1 MGIISYAES
10 RFPVAE
16 LPCLMRDAVPS
27 LVLSVQSHVA
37 LGHVGNAAAVFPLQ
51 RLGFE
56 VLPVNTVQFS
66 NHTGY
71 GQFRGMVFGAA
82 HIRDVLL
89 GLRERGVLSRVA
101 AVLSG
106 YLGDAGTGEV
116 ILEAVDDIRRGNPA
130 VRYLCDPVM
139 GDVGRGVFV
148 NAAIPDFLRNQA
160 IPFADII
167 TPNQFEFEL
176 LTDSPLNSIGQAVR
190 AARQMRGRG
199 PDVVVITSLATPDMP
214 ADMLGTLAVDGH
226 GAWLVTT
233 PRLARHPLPNGMGDV
248 FSATLLGRLLAGLTL
263 PEALEMTTATLYAL
277 VQATPEGSRDL
288 PLVSAQ
294 QQIVAPG
301 QRYQAVALADG

>member
-1 MGIISYAES
+1 MTDTAPL
-10 RFPVAE
+10 F
-16 LPCLMRDAVPS
+16 
-27 LVLSVQSHVA
+27 VLSIQSHVA

-71 GQFRGMVFGAA
+71 GQFRGMVFGAG
-82 HIRDVLL
+82 HIREVLQ
-89 GLRERGVLSRVA
+89 GLRERAVLSRVA

-116 ILEAVDDIRRGNPA
+116 ILEAVDDIRRDNPA

-148 NAAIPDFLRNQA
+148 DPAIPDFLRHRA
-160 IPFADII
+160 MPFAQVI

-176 LTDSPLNSIGQAVR
+176 LTGSTLSSVGQAVHT
-190 AARQMRGRG
+190 AQHLRGRG
-199 PDVVVITSLATPDMP
+199 PEVVVITSLATPDMP
-214 ADMLGTLAVDGH
+214 ADALGTLAVDGQ

-248 FSATLLGRLLAGLTL
+248 FSAVLLGHLLGGQAV
-263 PEALEMTTATLYAL
+263 PQALALATATLYAL
-277 VQATPEGSRDL
+277 VQATPAGSRDL
-288 PLVSAQ
+288 PLVAAQ
-294 QQIVAPG
+294 QQIVMPS
-301 QRYQAVALADG
+301 QRFAVQAV